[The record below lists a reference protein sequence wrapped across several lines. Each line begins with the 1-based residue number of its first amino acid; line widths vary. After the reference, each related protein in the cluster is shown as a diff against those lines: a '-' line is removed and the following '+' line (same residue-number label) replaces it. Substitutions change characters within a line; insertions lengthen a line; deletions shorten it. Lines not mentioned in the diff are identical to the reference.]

1 MGPAS
6 RVAHSRAGMTSGANR
21 RVLVVE
27 DDEDI
32 ARLIRLHLADCGFE
46 VTVAHDGLEA
56 AALVDAQAFGLITLD
71 LTLPGLDGLGLC
83 RRIRERS
90 STTPILML
98 SARSSELDRVLGL
111 ELGADDYLT
120 KPFSVREL
128 QARVKAIF
136 RRTEA
141 LARPAGGD
149 APLLQVGRLCIDA
162 ERREVKVDGRPVQLR
177 AKEFALL
184 HEFARHPGKV
194 YSRAALLEAVWS
206 YGHEG
211 YRHTVNTHINRLRTK
226 IERDPARPTLIR
238 TVHGVGYQL
247 VSDVEEG

>member
-1 MGPAS
+1 MA
-6 RVAHSRAGMTSGANR
+6 VEDKAVSGR

-32 ARLIRLHLADCGFE
+32 ARLIEMHLTDCGFE
-46 VTVAHDGLEA
+46 VKVVRDGIQAEA
-56 AALVDAQAFGLITLD
+56 LSNEEIFSLITLD
-71 LTLPGLDGLGLC
+71 LSLPGIDGIEFC
-83 RRIRERS
+83 RRIRRRS
-90 STTPILML
+90 RYTPILML

-128 QARVKAIF
+128 QARVKAIC
-136 RRTEA
+136 RRGDA
-141 LARPAGGD
+141 LAAQSNG
-149 APLLQVGRLCIDA
+149 AAASTIRLGTLVIDT
-162 ERREVKVDGRPVQLR
+162 ERRAVTVENKSVQLR

-184 HEFARHPGKV
+184 HEFALHPGKV
-194 YSRAALLEAVWS
+194 YSRTALLEAVWK

-211 YRHTVNTHINRLRTK
+211 YRHTVNTHINRLRMK
-226 IERDPARPTLIR
+226 VEKDPARPSLIR

-247 VSDVEEG
+247 VPA

>member
-1 MGPAS
+1 MQIKETAS
-6 RVAHSRAGMTSGANR
+6 PR

-32 ARLIRLHLADCGFE
+32 ARLIEMHLTDCGFE
-46 VTVAHDGLEA
+46 VKVVRDGIHAEA
-56 AALVDAQAFGLITLD
+56 LAEDESFSLITLD
-71 LTLPGLDGLGLC
+71 LTLPGLDGIELC
-83 RRIRERS
+83 RRIRAKS
-90 STTPILML
+90 SYTPILML

-128 QARVKAIF
+128 QARVKAIC

-141 LARPAGGD
+141 LAKARDAAGS
-149 APLLQVGRLCIDA
+149 AIRLGSLTIDID
-162 ERREVKVDGRPVQLR
+162 RREVTVDGKAVQLR

-184 HEFARHPGKV
+184 HEFALHPGKV
-194 YSRAALLEAVWS
+194 YSRAALLEAVWK

-211 YRHTVNTHINRLRTK
+211 YRHTVNTHINRLRMK
-226 IERDPARPTLIR
+226 IERDPARPVLIR

-247 VSDVEEG
+247 VPDIAATAS